1 MIASNHVFSQPIST
15 FELEQA
21 AQGCWD
27 TIVIG
32 AGVAGAATAI
42 HAARNGLRVLL
53 VEAKSFPREKV
64 CGGCLNRRAQDAIAR
79 LGLADQLR
87 YAGSVDLSEIHIQ
100 VHRVGFSW
108 PIPSLLSVRRSTL
121 DSMLV
126 SHAISQGACFLSN
139 TTATLEPIES
149 TQDASQFESRDPI
162 AVRLRSTRSTNSKT
176 LSNSLA
182 MANTVVVACGLTRSA
197 LKPSSHWPSNIDPSS
212 RIGVQS
218 LVELDRLNAGA
229 PELGR
234 ILQANGNRLH
244 MIASR
249 CGYVGICMT
258 DGQRVDLAA
267 AIDPA
272 TIKHDQPISKSVA
285 RILLDCGIQ
294 TGTFL
299 DSCHWIATPL
309 LTRQSASVAKPGIF
323 LCGDALGY
331 IEPFTGEGM
340 SWAFDNAENLT
351 PLLLRC
357 TKTPSQRIETLQK
370 WESYVKAHRKLR
382 QRVCKWVAKQ
392 ARHPLRSQWVLK
404 ACHWC
409 PPFRN
414 KILKEA
420 IQ

>member
-1 MIASNHVFSQPIST
+1 MIATNNGFSQPT
-15 FELEQA
+15 ATLNLEQA
-21 AQGCWD
+21 AQSSWD

-32 AGVAGAATAI
+32 AGVAGASTAI
-42 HAARNGLRVLL
+42 HAAQNGLRVLL

-64 CGGCLNRRAQDAIAR
+64 CGGCLNRRAQDAITR
-79 LGLADQLR
+79 LGLSDQLR
-87 YAGSVDLSEIHIQ
+87 YAGGVDLSEIHIQ
-100 VHRVGFSW
+100 VHRVGFTW
-108 PIPSLLSVRRSTL
+108 TIPTLLSIRRSTL
-121 DSMLV
+121 DSILV
-126 SHAISQGACFLSN
+126 NRAISQGACFLPN
-139 TTATLEPIES
+139 TTASLEPIES
-149 TQDASQFESRDPI
+149 LEYASKLKSSPPI
-162 AVRLRSTRSTNSKT
+162 AVRMRSTRTTDSKT
-176 LSNSLA
+176 LSNSIALA
-182 MANTVVVACGLTRSA
+182 STVVVACGLTRSA
-197 LKPSSHWPSNIDPSS
+197 LKTSSLWPSTVDPTS

-218 LVELDRLNAGA
+218 LVELDRLNGGA

-234 ILQANGNRLH
+234 ILQANRNRLQ
-244 MIASR
+244 MIASNS
-249 CGYVGICMT
+249 GYVGICMT
-258 DGQRVDLAA
+258 DGQMVDLAA
-267 AIDPA
+267 AIDP
-272 TIKHDQPISKSVA
+272 TWIKQDQPISQSVA
-285 RILLDCGIQ
+285 RILLDCGIK
-294 TGTFL
+294 TGDFL
-299 DSCHWIATPL
+299 NSCQWIATPL

-357 TKTPSQRIETLQK
+357 TKTPSQRIEALQK

-414 KILKEA
+414 RILKEA